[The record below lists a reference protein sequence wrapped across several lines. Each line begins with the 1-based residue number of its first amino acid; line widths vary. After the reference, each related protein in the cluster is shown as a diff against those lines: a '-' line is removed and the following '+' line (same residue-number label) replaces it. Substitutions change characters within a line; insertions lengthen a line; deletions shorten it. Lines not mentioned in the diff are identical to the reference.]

1 MFFSCSRLQCVLL
14 EQEASSSCSPCLR
27 YAVCCRAAM
36 VVNAS
41 GRDFIRC
48 RDGTF
53 RISNSDDADNDY
65 RNLWQKL

>member
-1 MFFSCSRLQCVLL
+1 MFFFCSHLRCVLL

-27 YAVCCRAAM
+27 CRAAM

-41 GRDFIRC
+41 GRDLIRC

-53 RISNSDDADNDY
+53 RISDSDDADNDY